1 MNHKIHL
8 RLRRSLSAVLAL
20 MIVLLTG
27 CANQA
32 AQTVPY
38 HLYANGSDLLVFGV
52 FLPSAS
58 LPNKDFLTD

>member
-32 AQTVPY
+32 AQTGPY
-38 HLYANGSDLLVFGV
+38 RTTCTPTSPIYLSLAFFYP
-52 FLPSAS
+52 LPVCQI
-58 LPNKDFLTD
+58 KTF